1 MNTRQ
6 AIARLQNIRAK
17 TTNKTD
23 REALA
28 FAIAELTDWLTT
40 APPEQIGHDDR

>member
-17 TTNKTD
+17 TSNKTD
-23 REALA
+23 RQALD
-28 FAIAELTDWLTT
+28 FAIAELLDWLTT
-40 APPEQIGHDDR
+40 ADPEQVGSDNR